1 MDTDKSKA
9 EAHDASHADSSD
21 EGKDLG
27 RWSSAHNFAMLNDQQ
42 RGNDVVPAA
51 PPLAAGTMPQSGVT
65 KAQAF
70 NRVLYDSG
78 SSGRLLLAT
87 LVVSIGCTMFAYALD
102 QGTFA
107 VLRFPD

>member
-1 MDTDKSKA
+1 MDTGKPKPDA
-9 EAHDASHADSSD
+9 QDASRANSSD
-21 EGKDLG
+21 EEKDLG
-27 RWSSAHNFAMLNDQQ
+27 RRSSAHNFAMLNDQGG
-42 RGNDVVPAA
+42 GNEMVPGA
-51 PPLAAGTMPQSGVT
+51 PPLPAGTMSQSGVT

-70 NRVLYDSG
+70 NRVLYESG

-107 VLRFPD
+107 VLQLA